1 MNKYKCIILK
11 KTVYNHA
18 NTANI
23 APPPLLDD
31 KNTKGRKDI
40 LLLGRKHKELL
51 SRTKITWS
59 LFCLPKPL
67 NGSKMNSFRVE
78 NLAKQYESQKTG
90 P

>member
-31 KNTKGRKDI
+31 KNTKGREDI
-40 LLLGRKHKELL
+40 YFL
-51 SRTKITWS
+51 
-59 LFCLPKPL
+59 
-67 NGSKMNSFRVE
+67 VE
-78 NLAKQYESQKTG
+78 NTRSFYHERKSHGAYFDYLN

>member
-1 MNKYKCIILK
+1 MNKYKCIIFK

-31 KNTKGRKDI
+31 KNTKGREDI

-59 LFCLPKPL
+59 LF
-67 NGSKMNSFRVE
+67 
-78 NLAKQYESQKTG
+78 
-90 P
+90 